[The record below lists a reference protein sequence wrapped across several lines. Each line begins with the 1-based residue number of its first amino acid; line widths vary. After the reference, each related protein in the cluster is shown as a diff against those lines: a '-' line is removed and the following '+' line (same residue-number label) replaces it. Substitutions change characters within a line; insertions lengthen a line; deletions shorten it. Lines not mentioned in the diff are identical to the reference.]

1 MIVYGV
7 GPLTARTVSGGLVV
21 NFLDGRRPPGALP
34 ETRQPD
40 AAPPRLW
47 GRAMAEDPD
56 RHVVIGDDERAA
68 CRGPSCAS
76 VEPPD
81 GPARQPLGP
90 VGCVCACGSGR

>member
-47 GRAMAEDPD
+47 GRAMAEDPTGTSSSATTSVQ
-56 RHVVIGDDERAA
+56 RVVGIMRISRTSGRARA
-68 CRGPSCAS
+68 TTAWSRR
-76 VEPPD
+76 V
-81 GPARQPLGP
+81 PARL
-90 VGCVCACGSGR
+90 RI